1 MWSRL
6 DEMGIDEVTLTIM
19 INLCA
24 KSSMLCVGTQL
35 HCHMVKTAN
44 DVSGFAANSLIGMY
58 SKCGCFEEACETFEG
73 CQADV
78 DSVTK
83 HSLLAAC
90 CRIGEMVMAASV
102 FQTASELNHTISWNT
117 MIWGYLQK
125 GCVGCPYFCYSVDCL
140 LSLEEIEY
148 WEGSPCFRVQPEYFL
163 VDLVTLYWYFYLS
176 F

>member
-1 MWSRL
+1 MWSRP
-6 DEMGIDEVTLTIM
+6 DEMGIDEVTFTIM

-44 DVSGFAANSLIGMY
+44 DVSGFAVSSLIGMY
-58 SKCGCFEEACETFEG
+58 SKCGCFEEACEAFEG

-102 FQTASELNHTISWNT
+102 FQTASELNHTISWST
-117 MIWGYLQK
+117 LIWGYL
-125 GCVGCPYFCYSVDCL
+125 
-140 LSLEEIEY
+140 
-148 WEGSPCFRVQPEYFL
+148 
-163 VDLVTLYWYFYLS
+163 
-176 F
+176 